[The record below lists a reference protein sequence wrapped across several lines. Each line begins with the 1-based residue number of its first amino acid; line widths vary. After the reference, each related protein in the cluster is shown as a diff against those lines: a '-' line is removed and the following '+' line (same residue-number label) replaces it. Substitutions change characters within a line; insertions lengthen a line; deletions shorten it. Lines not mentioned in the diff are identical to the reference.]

1 MGDLLYYDFSSVF
14 LVDVLVG
21 LSQDRIE
28 GFFGGLDR
36 VSQDYNKCRENLNAL
51 ESSIIGVV
59 CLYK

>member
-1 MGDLLYYDFSSVF
+1 MRDLLYYDFCSVF

-36 VSQDYNKCRENLNAL
+36 VSQDYNKRREDLNAL
-51 ESSIIGVV
+51 ESSIIWVV
-59 CLYK
+59 CLDK